1 MKDYSVMQDN
11 IYLFPFEHIDKGSK
25 IIIYGAGNVGQAFL
39 GQINMTGYCDVI
51 AVADRAYEKYP
62 YLGHNMIPP
71 ESISSYSFDKVV
83 IAVEGVTRLQV
94 MYDMLISQGISKELI
109 VSGSGRVFEQDA
121 VLSIDRD
128 SSDLKFAFDNKATL
142 NIAFFLAGG
151 LGDCIIDKKFILS
164 LLKETKT
171 NVSVDLYG
179 DIYNEECLNSF
190 FRECD
195 SVKSII
201 SGKNLYQSLHK
212 QYDVAISVLS
222 FAIIDFVNE
231 NAVKTK
237 DIKFFNKLKELEGAI
252 KGYELIGNR
261 LGEAGI
267 HFQRMKYRNENCFT
281 FFSYQGV
288 LDISDMRVEL
298 CLDKDK
304 EREFKALDL
313 PAKYITLNY
322 GWGNNIHGEY
332 KVPNKVWPFE
342 YYDTLAKMIKEEFP
356 DMCMVQTGMGYSPKI
371 KGVDKY
377 VFDSGL
383 DTLEYVLMNSSLH
396 FDCESGLVHLATQL
410 GTKCVV
416 VFGPTLPEVFGYPQN
431 ENILSSACNGCRALM
446 DDFSRCMHV
455 NEDRE
460 CMYSIEPEA
469 VFEKIKEILIS
480 EGFKNA

>member
-1 MKDYSVMQDN
+1 MQDI
-11 IYLFPFEHIDKGSK
+11 IYLFPFEKIEKGSK
-25 IIIYGAGNVGQAFL
+25 IIIYGAGNVGQSFL
-39 GQINMTGYCDVI
+39 GQINMTGYCNVV

-62 YLGHNMIPP
+62 YLGQNMISP
-71 ESISSYSFDKVV
+71 EDISSYTFDKVV
-83 IAVEGVTRLQV
+83 IAVEGDTRVQV
-94 MYDMLISQGISKELI
+94 MHEVLTGQGISEELI
-109 VSGSGRVFEQDA
+109 VSGSGRTIEQGSS
-121 VLSIDRD
+121 LSIECE
-128 SSDLKFAFDNKATL
+128 SSNIQYAFEDTGKIS
-142 NIAFFLAGG
+142 IAFFLAGG
-151 LGDCIIDKKFILS
+151 LGDCIIDKKFILA
-164 LLKETKT
+164 LLEESKSDI
-171 NVSVDLYG
+171 SVDLYG
-179 DIYNEECLNSF
+179 DIYNEECINSF
-190 FRECD
+190 FRDCD
-195 SVKSII
+195 CVKNII
-201 SGKNLYQSLHK
+201 SGKKIYQSTYK
-212 QYDVAISVLS
+212 KYEVAISVLS

-231 NAVKTK
+231 EKVKSK
-237 DIKFFNKLKELEGAI
+237 DLDFYNKLTELDAAI
-252 KGYELIGNR
+252 KEYELVGNR

-288 LDISDMRVEL
+288 LDIDDMRVSL
-298 CLDKDK
+298 SLNKDK
-304 EREFKALDL
+304 ESDFKSLDL
-313 PAKYITLNY
+313 PENYITLNY
-322 GWGNNIHGEY
+322 GWGNSIHGEY
-332 KVPNKVWPFE
+332 RVPNKVWPFE
-342 YYDTLAKMIKEEFP
+342 YYDALSKMIKKEFP
-356 DMCMVQTGMGYSPKI
+356 DVCLVQTGMGYSPKI
-371 KGVDKY
+371 EGVDKY